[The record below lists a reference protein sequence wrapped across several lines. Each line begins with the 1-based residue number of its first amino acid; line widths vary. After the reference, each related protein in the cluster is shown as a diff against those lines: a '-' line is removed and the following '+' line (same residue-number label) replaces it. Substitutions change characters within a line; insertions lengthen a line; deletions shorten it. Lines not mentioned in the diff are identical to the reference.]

1 MSALLQTQLD
11 AQPTLS
17 SNDFMDIINT
27 PPAVSTMTDMSQ
39 DPVQPKLV
47 VGSNDTHNTA
57 TNKSATNNSTNGLP
71 TRNSTVSRRNRN
83 SLPSLKK
90 TVPASVALLTKPLKN
105 STMTGGARRR
115 RRHRSKS
122 RRSRKL

>member
-47 VGSNDTHNTA
+47 VGSNDTHQTILQRISQLEEIVRDGFDKITSKLSNTA
-57 TNKSATNNSTNGLP
+57 VTAVTAVKQKGGRGKTM
-71 TRNSTVSRRNRN
+71 
-83 SLPSLKK
+83 KK
-90 TVPASVALLTKPLKN
+90 
-105 STMTGGARRR
+105 
-115 RRHRSKS
+115 
-122 RRSRKL
+122 RRSGGLQKIK